1 MEIGT
6 NHIIDMMDHA
16 NQVRI
21 LVPQHVSAAA
31 VAPPDES
38 TRILWV
44 FHSHGV
50 AWRGLVPLL
59 LESPPSI
66 CRRLLKILLA
76 TTPLDSIE
84 PSSASSSVRNDHDQT
99 ATASDTNPSEQ
110 PNFFQRWI
118 RLENAPRLTIL
129 LQPPTIC
136 HLDATF
142 ASIVLRTEH
151 VLLRL
156 QTMTA
161 WLSTLGGG
169 YFFCR
174 RLHYSLQLAR
184 QQRLLALQI
193 GNIAMAR
200 QCSVNEAYNLI
211 YAGKFQ
217 AAKRVLQQLED
228 SIHKAKTTTGSGGGD
243 NGDLITLRQCQAARL
258 LARRLK
264 KVAERGL
271 RGYHTYEKG
280 EMHAIDDFQRIRI
293 VVEDDIDAGGAAV
306 SLLGK
311 GDNKTTPHSSSAAS
325 RSLVATQS

>member
-1 MEIGT
+1 
-6 NHIIDMMDHA
+6 MDHTGKEDSCQHRQT

-21 LVPQHVSAAA
+21 LVPEHVSAAA
-31 VAPPDES
+31 VAPLDSS

-59 LESPPSI
+59 LKSPPSI
-66 CRRLLKILLA
+66 CRRLLKLLLVP
-76 TTPLDSIE
+76 TPVDSIE
-84 PSSASSSVRNDHDQT
+84 SRSFLGPDNTTHDRPLPT
-99 ATASDTNPSEQ
+99 SDVDPL
-110 PNFFQRWI
+110 PPHFLQRYI
-118 RLENAPRLTIL
+118 HLPVENAPPRITIL

-136 HLDATF
+136 HPDVTF

-151 VLLRL
+151 ILLRL

-174 RLHYSLQLAR
+174 RLQFSLQLAR
-184 QQRLLALQI
+184 QQRILALQI

-217 AAKRVLQQLED
+217 AAQRVLQQLED
-228 SIHKAKTTTGSGGGD
+228 SIHGGGGTTTGKNPIGGD

-264 KVAERGL
+264 KVAKRGL
-271 RGYHTYEKG
+271 RGYHTHEKG
-280 EMHAIDDFQRIRI
+280 QLHAIDDFQRIRI
-293 VVEDDIDAGGAAV
+293 VVEDENDI
-306 SLLGK
+306 S
-311 GDNKTTPHSSSAAS
+311 
-325 RSLVATQS
+325 

>member
-1 MEIGT
+1 
-6 NHIIDMMDHA
+6 MDHA

-31 VAPPDES
+31 VAPLDES

-44 FHSHGV
+44 FQSHGV

-66 CRRLLKILLA
+66 CRNLLKILLA
-76 TTPLDSIE
+76 STPLDSIE
-84 PSSASSSVRNDHDQT
+84 PSSSSSSVKSDHDQT
-99 ATASDTNPSEQ
+99 TTASDTNQSEQ
-110 PNFFQRWI
+110 PNFFQRCI

-136 HLDATF
+136 HPDAIF

-174 RLHYSLQLAR
+174 RLQFSLQLAR

-228 SIHKAKTTTGSGGGD
+228 SIHVAKTTSNGGGGGGGD
-243 NGDLITLRQCQAARL
+243 NGDMITLRQCQAARL

-280 EMHAIDDFQRIRI
+280 EKHAIDDFQRIRI
-293 VVEDDIDAGGAAV
+293 VVEDDDNVTGSGV
-306 SLLGK
+306 SLLGQR
-311 GDNKTTPHSSSAAS
+311 DNTTTHNSSSVAS
-325 RSLVATQS
+325 HSVVTRQS